1 MPLRLA
7 SQGPGE
13 VLFCLFDK
21 FRERLSNRT
30 VSCLPHQQT
39 NNQTNSLTVLPQ
51 TRRRV
56 DVLNKHW
63 ESLSIYLPRHGCCS
77 LLVTGPNKTKMTN
90 RSIAL
95 CERYFDSVNMFKVTE
110 QLSASKFST
119 LKPLSTGGC
128 KFLIVVV
135 CFINFVLIINI
146 MKVNK

>member
-1 MPLRLA
+1 MIQINPFITCLPLRLA

-90 RSIAL
+90 QSIAL
-95 CERYFDSVNMFKVTE
+95 CERYFDSVNMFK
-110 QLSASKFST
+110 
-119 LKPLSTGGC
+119 
-128 KFLIVVV
+128 FLVVLA
-135 CFINFVLIINI
+135 CIINFVLIINI